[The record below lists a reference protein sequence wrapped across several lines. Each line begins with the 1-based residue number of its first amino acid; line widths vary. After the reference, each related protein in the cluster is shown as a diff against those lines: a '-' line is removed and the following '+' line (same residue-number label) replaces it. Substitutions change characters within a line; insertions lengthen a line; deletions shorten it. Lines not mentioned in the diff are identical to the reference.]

1 MKGICSCI
9 FLYIDV
15 FNLGFYGIIQLI
27 GRHKVKI
34 KIKQSIKKRRTDT
47 SAFFMG
53 NYFYKSKNKRYLCV
67 IIEKMKFLII
77 KIRKQGNFFC
87 EKEFFICQFYIF

>member
-1 MKGICSCI
+1 MAFTKGRYDVKKCINRRKMKGICFCI

-34 KIKQSIKKRRTDT
+34 KIKQSVKKRRTDT
-47 SAFFMG
+47 SAFFMEKF
-53 NYFYKSKNKRYLCV
+53 NFITKNFQKR
-67 IIEKMKFLII
+67 E
-77 KIRKQGNFFC
+77 
-87 EKEFFICQFYIF
+87 